1 MIKTL
6 IKDKKL
12 LVIKAVAIAAVL
24 LLHTLN
30 GIGQIIPHSVIS
42 AGATKANS
50 GNASLRGTVTQTSIG
65 RVVQGTTRHNIG
77 FWYAAQNALSNGGT
91 LVVIPQTE
99 GTTGV
104 SMKVPLILQQSKN
117 LITTTFPRR
126 SFEATIR
133 YNATVLE
140 SINLPCNR
148 VNDVCTLTVSGT
160 TGDSAGILAELE
172 FIPKLGNADRT
183 PLEIV
188 SFVWKDAPA
197 IKTIT
202 KNGEVRLLNVCR
214 EGDSVRLVRQVAA
227 TMLAA
232 YPNPASNHVT
242 VDYTLGEQGNTTI
255 EMIDMQ
261 GRVVATLL
269 SGNSKPGNFT
279 DKINLLLIPNGSY
292 FLRMQT
298 PNELFTKQITV
309 QK

>member
-1 MIKTL
+1 MKHKINITL
-6 IKDKKL
+6 S
-12 LVIKAVAIAAVL
+12 AFCML
-24 LLHTLN
+24 LLMLQLAQAQT
-30 GIGQIIPHSVIS
+30 IPHSVIS
-42 AGATKANS
+42 AGATNAKA
-50 GNASLRGTVTQTSIG
+50 GNAAVRGTLSQTSIG
-65 RVVQGTTRHNIG
+65 RLQQGNTRHNVG
-77 FWYAAQNALSNGGT
+77 FWYAVNRDLSNGGT

-104 SMKVPLILQQSKN
+104 TIKVPLLLQQSKN

-126 SFEATIR
+126 NFEATIR

-140 SINLPCNR
+140 PIALPCTR
-148 VNDVCTLTVSGT
+148 VGDICTIKVKGT
-160 TGDSAGILAELE
+160 MGDSAGILAEMD

-183 PLEIV
+183 ALEIV
-188 SFVWKDAPA
+188 SFVWTDAPT

-202 KNGEVRLLNVCR
+202 KDGEVRILDVCR
-214 EGDSVRLVRQVAA
+214 EGDSVRLVRQVSA

-232 YPNPASNHVT
+232 YPNPASSNIV
-242 VDYTLGEQGNTTI
+242 VDYTLGEKGNTII

-261 GRVVATLL
+261 GKIVSTLF
-269 SGNSKPGNFT
+269 SGDAKAGSFS
-279 DKINLLLIPNGSY
+279 DKVNLLYIPNGSY